1 MSSTRTVAYL
11 LASALLVAP
20 AAARA
25 QGQPDLSRY
34 TLTMDVMRK
43 AFAVGS
49 KLNEAADKDPSLTE
63 PASWD
68 ESDWAPTVARLEKSA
83 AVSALL
89 KQDGLTPREFV
100 TAMTAFKQ
108 AATVMS
114 FQMADKSYKVPPN
127 VNPKN
132 VEFVKVNMSELAK
145 LADKLSP

>member
-11 LASALLVAP
+11 LAYALLVAP

-43 AFAVGS
+43 AFAVSS
-49 KLNEAADKDPSLTE
+49 KLYAVAEKDPSLTE

-68 ESDWAPTVARLEKSA
+68 ESDWARTVARLEKSA
-83 AVSALL
+83 AASALL
-89 KQDGLTPREFV
+89 KQNGLTPREFV
-100 TAMTAFKQ
+100 TAMTVFTQ

-114 FQMADKSYKVPPN
+114 FQMADKSYKVPRS

-132 VEFVKVNMSELAK
+132 VEFVKVNLPELEK